1 MRIVSVFFLS
11 TENDLH
17 RNLPVNIGRDI
28 NLHNN
33 RVRAERVKGAPGL
46 PSTLGT
52 VFGGGRLS
60 LLGGGGD
67 FRAKR
72 R

>member
-33 RVRAERVKGAPGL
+33 RVRAERVKRARACARDGIGW
-46 PSTLGT
+46 TDTRDTRRIFGT
-52 VFGGGRLS
+52 
-60 LLGGGGD
+60 
-67 FRAKR
+67 RAR